1 MSFLWGVLMMND
13 EYIRLLDNLHN
24 CPKDVDEL
32 IEELCDMFQGLDEGS
47 GVITNTIGLR
57 MIKGLRSAAG
67 QVSKTKD
74 VGRKCD
80 IIANA
85 ISLLGGMVL
94 VSIAVSGD
102 NKSLAQKAMSL
113 LSVGSATRKR

>member
-1 MSFLWGVLMMND
+1 MMND
-13 EYIRLLDNLHN
+13 EYIRVLDNLHHSTE
-24 CPKDVDEL
+24 DVDNL
-32 IEELCDMFQGLDEGS
+32 LEELCNTLQDLDEGS

-94 VSIAVSGD
+94 VSIATSGD